1 MDGIDEGVEDGVNEG
16 LADGIGEGSVDGTE
30 LGVSDGAFR
39 RRRMND
45 EIQPNSNYSTRDG
58 DIEQTR

>member
-30 LGVSDGAFR
+30 LGVSDGALGGWMMKF
-39 RRRMND
+39 NQTVITAHGT
-45 EIQPNSNYSTRDG
+45 EI
-58 DIEQTR
+58 